1 MLRHS
6 RCTCTAMLK
15 TRGVGHSGGGL
26 LAHPRQWG
34 DAPSGRSPL
43 PGSVR
48 PPRATRGGR
57 ADVLARLIVPHLLAC
72 DARAV
77 ARPHALEVGPHDLFR
92 REATLAR
99 AIAAR
104 LVTTVAARPPAPRRA
119 RLCARL
125 CARLLAR
132 LERAQHAL
140 HARVLA
146 HVVDG
151 RPSQPQ
157 LHARVRCEHDAHRG
171 RGGVEAY
178 DSQVG
183 HDDIVGH
190 LERRDRGHVAHV
202 IQVVEVAA
210 EQRRVRLRVPRGHG
224 RRALVEVLLLGDA
237 DLGVSAH
244 ALPAVG
250 AAERPV
256 APARQLWVALAGL
269 GAQTRRPHVTQ
280 RALERVQA
288 RGHVRRHPAA

>member
-92 REATLAR
+92 REATPAR
-99 AIAAR
+99 DIAAR
-104 LVTTVAARPPAPRRA
+104 LVTTVAARQPAPRRA
-119 RLCARL
+119 CLPARARARA

-132 LERAQHAL
+132 LERAQRAL

-157 LHARVRCEHDAHRG
+157 LHAKVRVHA
-171 RGGVEAY
+171 
-178 DSQVG
+178 
-183 HDDIVGH
+183 
-190 LERRDRGHVAHV
+190 RDG
-202 IQVVEVAA
+202 
-210 EQRRVRLRVPRGHG
+210 
-224 RRALVEVLLLGDA
+224 
-237 DLGVSAH
+237 
-244 ALPAVG
+244 LP
-250 AAERPV
+250 
-256 APARQLWVALAGL
+256 
-269 GAQTRRPHVTQ
+269 
-280 RALERVQA
+280 
-288 RGHVRRHPAA
+288 